1 MKTLLFAFL
10 FFGSIYWVAASR
22 THKQVDLPEEI
33 QACEVGDT
41 LIVES
46 VSRTKITL
54 GFKHD

>member
-1 MKTLLFAFL
+1 MKTILFALL
-10 FFGSIYWVAASR
+10 FFGWVAASR
-22 THKQVDLPEEI
+22 NEKQVDLPEEI